1 MVLKSRISPDIFL
14 HIPPVQPHHRP
25 ESDSRTTQDHEHG
38 HSDSDSVN
46 IQLIF
51 LVTGNPGLIGYYH
64 PFLSQIV
71 DTLRDDDDDDDDDD
85 GDTVATSQ
93 SSMTVVAGFS
103 LGGFEIEEYNYN
115 KKNIGHG
122 DGLSRPRKENGN
134 YDDDG
139 GDDDNMRRQLLFPDH
154 GHSGDE
160 TNSKKIYSLQEQIA
174 LCYARLKNLVRWFT
188 EHVEASTDM
197 SGQHGCD
204 VNVNVKLNVKVTL
217 MGHSVGAYIALEMV
231 RLCHEEMQ
239 RSSPDGGYDT
249 TTTSTETTETTHP
262 WSIASC
268 ILLTPTIQDL
278 HLSSSGRIAGPLLT
292 SIPIPLP
299 TLLQSLVSHVLV
311 ATLPASWLKWLVT
324 RVTSMDADSHGT
336 ETTLA
341 FLTSET
347 GVRQALYMAKCELL
361 EIRTEEWGE
370 EVWGVSGGG
379 VGDDNGKDGEI
390 GVEGQHSPNLFF
402 WFAKQDHWVADVT
415 RDELFNKRKGQHI
428 RDDGSISDGRARKA
442 KTHFRIDEA
451 DGLVHAWCL
460 GQSDL
465 VAKRVSRWLKE
476 VS

>member
-14 HIPPVQPHHRP
+14 HIPPVQPHHLK
-25 ESDSRTTQDHEHG
+25 ESASRTTQGHEHG
-38 HSDSDSVN
+38 HSDSVN
-46 IQLIF
+46 VHLIF

-71 DTLRDDDDDDDDDD
+71 DLLRDDAD
-85 GDTVATSQ
+85 GDAVATWT

-103 LGGFEIEEYNYN
+103 LGGFEVEDYKYN
-115 KKNIGHG
+115 KNTSHG
-122 DGLSRPRKENGN
+122 DGLRRPGIANGN
-134 YDDDG
+134 YDD
-139 GDDDNMRRQLLFPDH
+139 GDNDDNMRRQLLFPDH
-154 GHSGDE
+154 GHYGEEPS
-160 TNSKKIYSLQEQIA
+160 SKKIYSLQEQIA
-174 LCYARLKNLVRWFT
+174 LCYARLQSLVRRVT

-197 SGQHGCD
+197 SGQHGSD
-204 VNVNVKLNVKVTL
+204 INVNVKVKVTL
-217 MGHSVGAYIALEMV
+217 MGHSVGAYIALELV
-231 RLCHEEMQ
+231 RLCHEKMR
-239 RSSPDGGYDT
+239 RSSQDGGYT
-249 TTTSTETTETTHP
+249 TEPTETTETTQP

-278 HLSSSGRIAGPLLT
+278 HLSSSGRIATPLLT

-311 ATLPASWLKWLVT
+311 ATLPASWLKWLVS
-324 RVTSMDADSHGT
+324 RVTSMNAESHGM

-341 FLTSET
+341 FLTSAT

-361 EIRTEEWGE
+361 EIRTEKWGE
-370 EVWGVSGGG
+370 EVWGASGGG
-379 VGDDNGKDGEI
+379 GGGGGGEEDGEI
-390 GVEGQHSPNLFF
+390 GVGGQHSPNLFF
-402 WFAKQDHWVADVT
+402 WFAKQDHWVADAT
-415 RDELFNKRKGQHI
+415 RDELFNKRRGQHI
-428 RDDGSISDGRARKA
+428 DDDGSISDGRARNA

-476 VS
+476 VT